1 MEQDAHQQQTQPKY
15 DTAGPEANPGHI
27 DEDSHHC
34 DISALQELP
43 TILNSSEDFRAGH
56 RINCKVWAV

>member
-1 MEQDAHQQQTQPKY
+1 MGQDANQQQTQPKY

-43 TILNSSEDFRAGH
+43 TILNKYLVRKTSGLGTE
-56 RINCKVWAV
+56 